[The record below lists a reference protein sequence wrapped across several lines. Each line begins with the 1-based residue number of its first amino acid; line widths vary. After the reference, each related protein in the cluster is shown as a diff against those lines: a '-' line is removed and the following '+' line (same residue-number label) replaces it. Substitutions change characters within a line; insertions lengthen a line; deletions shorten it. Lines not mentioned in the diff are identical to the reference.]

1 VFGFGILASG
11 TRDGRSIGWC
21 VAATWKRRFG
31 HKFPTEAS
39 KGPQPG
45 AHGPELLRKAVAFN
59 CSGAGPLAEF
69 ELATGVKLT
78 EASGRGV

>member
-1 VFGFGILASG
+1 MAGALDGVLQPLGREGLA
-11 TRDGRSIGWC
+11 TN
-21 VAATWKRRFG
+21 
-31 HKFPTEAS
+31 FPTEAS
-39 KGPQPG
+39 AHSLEP
-45 AHGPELLRKAVAFN
+45 HGPDLLRKAVAFN

>member
-1 VFGFGILASG
+1 MFGFGILASG
-11 TRDGRSIGWC
+11 TRDGRSIGRC

-31 HKFPTEAS
+31 HTFPTEAS
-39 KGPQPG
+39 KGGPG
-45 AHGPELLRKAVAFN
+45 PALLLRKAVAFN

-78 EASGRGV
+78 EASERGV

>member
-1 VFGFGILASG
+1 MAGALDGVLQPLGREGLA
-11 TRDGRSIGWC
+11 TN
-21 VAATWKRRFG
+21 
-31 HKFPTEAS
+31 FPTEAS
-39 KGPQPG
+39 RGPQPG